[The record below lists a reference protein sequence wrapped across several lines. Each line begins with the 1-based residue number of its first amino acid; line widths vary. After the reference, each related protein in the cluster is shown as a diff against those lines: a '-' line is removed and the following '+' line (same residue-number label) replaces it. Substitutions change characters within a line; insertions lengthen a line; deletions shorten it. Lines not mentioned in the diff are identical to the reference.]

1 MIKFPLLEQINCPDD
16 LKKLDQDQLYKLS
29 NELREFILENV
40 SQTGG
45 HLASNLGSIELTIA
59 LHYVYNTPQD
69 LLIWDVGH
77 QSYPHKILTGRRKQ
91 MHTLRQYNG
100 LAGFPKRDES
110 EYDTFGVGHSSTS
123 ISAALGM
130 AIAGKQKGKNNKTVA
145 IIGDGSM
152 TAGLAFEG
160 LNNAGWLDSDILV
173 ILNDNEMS
181 ISENVGAISRY
192 FSKILA
198 SRFYNS
204 VKQTANKA
212 LSLMPSM
219 QKIAHKVEE
228 HVKGMVMPSTFFEE
242 LGFNYIGPIDGHD
255 LEELVSTLSR
265 IKELSGPQFLH
276 VVTKKGQG
284 YKLAESNPI
293 GYHGVTKF
301 DPAEGMQG
309 SSKPG
314 NLTYTQV
321 FGKWL
326 CDVAQR
332 ETNFL
337 AITPAMREG
346 SGMVEFA
353 KLYPEKFFD
362 VGIAEQHAIT
372 FAAGVAT
379 QGIKPIVAIY
389 STFLQR
395 GYDQLIH
402 DVAIQELPMVF
413 AVDRAGIVGADG
425 PTHIGAFDLSYLR
438 CIPHLVIMTPSDENE
453 CYQMLWTGYKAN
465 KICAI
470 RYPRGGGNGT
480 PINDQVTL
488 IPLGKGEIVSVGKD
502 IAVLSFGTMLD
513 IAKEVAQ
520 ELNATVC
527 NMRFVKP
534 LDIVLLKEI
543 ATKHKYIV
551 TLEDNVIMG
560 GAGSA
565 CLEAL
570 QQLGL
575 TNQVLLLGIPDDF
588 IPHGDPKI
596 LHKLCALDKDGVINK
611 IKAKFCNLLVRD

>member
-1 MIKFPLLEQINCPDD
+1 MNYQLLEQINFPSD
-16 LKKLDQDQLYKLS
+16 LRKLGREQLYPLS
-29 NELREFILENV
+29 RELREFILNNV
-40 SQTGG
+40 SRTGG

-59 LHYVYNTPQD
+59 LHYVYNTPRD
-69 LLIWDVGH
+69 LLVWDVGH
-77 QSYPHKILTGRRKQ
+77 QSYPHKILTGRRQ
-91 MHTLRQYNG
+91 RMDSLRQYNG

-130 AIAGKQKGKNNKTVA
+130 AIASIQKCRDNKTVA
-145 IIGDGSM
+145 IIGDGAM

-181 ISENVGAISRY
+181 ISESVGAIGRY

-204 VKQTANKA
+204 VKQTAGRA
-212 LSLMPSM
+212 LSLVPSM
-219 QKIAHKVEE
+219 KKIAHKVEE

-255 LEELVSTLSR
+255 IDELVDTLSR

-284 YKLAESNPI
+284 YKLAENNPI

-301 DPAEGMQG
+301 DPKEGMNG
-309 SSKPG
+309 SSSVSSK
-314 NLTYTQV
+314 LTYTQV

-326 CDVAQR
+326 CDMAKT
-332 ETNFL
+332 ETEFV

-353 KLYPEKFFD
+353 KLYPDKFFD

-379 QGIKPIVAIY
+379 QGVKPIVAIY

-402 DVAIQELPMVF
+402 DVALQELPVMF
-413 AVDRAGIVGADG
+413 AIDRAGIVGADG
-425 PTHIGAFDLSYLR
+425 PTHIGAFDISFLR
-438 CIPHLVIMTPSDENE
+438 CIPNMVIMTPCDENE
-453 CYQMLWTGYKAN
+453 CYQMLWTAYKTN
-465 KICAI
+465 KPCTV
-470 RYPRGGGNGT
+470 RYPRGSGSGV
-480 PINDQVTL
+480 IIDEKVTL
-488 IPLGKGEIVSVGKD
+488 LPLGIGECVRNGKKVA
-502 IAVLSFGTMLD
+502 ILAFGSMLD
-513 IAKEVAQ
+513 VALVVG
-520 ELNATVC
+520 EKLDATVC

-534 LDIVLLKEI
+534 LDVELIKTVC
-543 ATKHKYIV
+543 AKHDYIV
-551 TLEDNVIMG
+551 TIEENTIMG

-565 CLEAL
+565 CLEVMQEL
-570 QQLGL
+570 SINLPVL
-575 TNQVLLLGIPDDF
+575 TLGIPDEF
-588 IPHGDPKI
+588 PSHGDPMI
-596 LHKLCALDKDGVINK
+596 IHKLCSLDADSIITAIKNK
-611 IKAKFCNLLVRD
+611 WEL